1 MTRCKALVRGGSRRC
16 RRQALN
22 GSRFCSIHGETR
34 SLRAGRTRPRSSRSS
49 VRGRAPRAPPGTT
62 GASYP
67 SSLSPELNIDVGRH
81 MESNLNFN
89 WGGLGTMY
97 VQAVK
102 RNAADGAKAL
112 VGSQYINKFTPSP
125 HVNWVYRRFPAVI
138 AASGGFRSARF
149 AYSVFHPTSGDL
161 AQGNFPGTDEPILL

>member
-1 MTRCKALVRGGSRRC
+1 MPRCKALVRGGSRRC

-22 GSRFCSIHGETR
+22 GTGFCSIHGSPREI
-34 SLRAGRTRPRSSRSS
+34 RAGSTRPRSSRSS
-49 VRGRAPRAPPGTT
+49 VRGRAPRAPSGIT
-62 GASYP
+62 GASHP
-67 SSLSPELNIDVGRH
+67 SSPSYELNIDVGRH

-97 VQAVK
+97 VNSVK
-102 RNAADGAKAL
+102 RGFADGAKAF
-112 VGSQYINKFTPSP
+112 VGSQYINKFVPSP

-138 AASGGFRSARF
+138 AASGGFRQARF
-149 AYSVFHPTSGDL
+149 AYSVFHPTKGDL

>member
-1 MTRCKALVRGGSRRC
+1 MPRCKALVRGGSRRC

-22 GSRFCSIHGETR
+22 GQGFCSIHGG
-34 SLRAGRTRPRSSRSS
+34 SLIARRAGSTRPSSKLSG
-49 VRGRAPRAPPGTT
+49 GRAPRAPSGIT

-67 SSLSPELNIDVGRH
+67 SSPSMELNIDVGRH

-97 VQAVK
+97 VESVK
-102 RNAADGAKAL
+102 RNAADGVKAF

-138 AASGGFRSARF
+138 AASGGFRQARF
-149 AYSVFHPTSGDL
+149 AYSVFHPTKGDL
-161 AQGNFPGTDEPILL
+161 SHGNFPGTDEPIFLD